1 MKDDNPMNPLT
12 LKSGMVNRYQ
22 YTKESQTFELER
34 NLLEDALNLDKYLIN
49 EVVTS
54 IHQIFG
60 GSFLD
65 LLSVIQNEI
74 WVNLHPG
81 CFKRNV

>member
-49 EVVTS
+49 GLGIIES
-54 IHQIFG
+54 
-60 GSFLD
+60 
-65 LLSVIQNEI
+65 
-74 WVNLHPG
+74 
-81 CFKRNV
+81 